1 MTRQEAIAELA
12 EEKRELLAVS
22 DLVWIWTHD
31 AWGNK
36 DRRAI
41 FAQEW
46 LTRSSLD
53 DIKRALAERAAPD
66 EWKQFFTRLPSPAV
80 LARII
85 HELG

>member
-1 MTRQEAIAELA
+1 MTRQEAIAELSG
-12 EEKRELLAVS
+12 EKRELLAVS
-22 DLVWIWTHD
+22 DLIWIWTHD

-36 DRRAI
+36 GRRAI

-46 LTRSSLD
+46 LKRSSLD
-53 DIKRALAERAAPD
+53 EIKRALAECGSPD
-66 EWKQFFTRLPSPAV
+66 EWKQFFTRSPSPAV